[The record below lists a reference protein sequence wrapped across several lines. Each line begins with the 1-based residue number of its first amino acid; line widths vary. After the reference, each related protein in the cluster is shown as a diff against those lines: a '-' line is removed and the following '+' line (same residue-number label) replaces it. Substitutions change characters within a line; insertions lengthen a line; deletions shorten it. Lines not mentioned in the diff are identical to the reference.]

1 MWDIFLK
8 VLQLLPVPL
17 VTLIVAN
24 IIPYL
29 SYRQNADKNKVA
41 LMDTVARELG
51 REQPCA
57 YLVESCVARLH
68 NIRPLSWAF
77 LRVVLPCNHSLEI
90 IRLVSSGR
98 RVLDLFEVSVAS
110 GRPVVQYAAALS
122 DSSRRRNTMFAC
134 FLLSVCFLALL
145 TYTEWQLLNLL
156 FESGLRD
163 NVSAAVYGE
172 VMYKLLQMLLW
183 AAAVFVFTFQGVIL
197 KRADKRLSQVRML
210 IASNFPA
217 PTLDNEQESENT
229 GATGL

>member
-24 IIPYL
+24 IFPYL
-29 SYRQNADKNKVA
+29 SFRQNADKHKVA

-51 REQPCA
+51 KEQPCA

-98 RVLDLFEVSVAS
+98 RLLDLFEVSVDS

-122 DSSRRRNTMFAC
+122 NSTRRRNTMFVC
-134 FLLSVCFLALL
+134 FLLSAFFLTLL
-145 TYTEWQLLNLL
+145 MYTEWQLLSLL
-156 FESGLRD
+156 YESSLRD

-172 VMYKLLQMLLW
+172 VMYNLLQILLW
-183 AAAVFVFTFQGVIL
+183 VASTLVFTYQGVIL
-197 KRADKRLSQVRML
+197 KLADKRLSQVRVL
-210 IASNFPA
+210 IAANFPA
-217 PTLDNEQESENT
+217 PSLDN
-229 GATGL
+229 